1 LKSTFMTQRAR
12 IFLFISSVFL
22 FLIISLISV
31 SYSQGYR
38 FDFKTKKFVQTGGI
52 FLKTKP
58 AGANVFI
65 DGKPKG
71 KTNFLSGK
79 LLVKNLMPRFHEIRV
94 EKTGFF
100 SWQKNLEVKEKE
112 VTEAKNILLI
122 PKNPKPKLLTKGIK
136 DFHPLSD
143 GSGIVLFDE
152 NEKKRILRFPDLI
165 SPPTT
170 TAPSSTSQNASSS
183 LQKINNTLYHLDKD
197 GYFFKNKE
205 KLTTRTFNNFRISP
219 DEKRVVLWTNHEIY
233 LLSLSP
239 KITYQ
244 GKTFELSFLTRFS
257 KKIGQ
262 VFWLTP
268 NYIIFRVG
276 KDIKI
281 SETDTRDHL
290 NIVHLLHFPRGE
302 TKIFFNQENN
312 GLYILNQ
319 KNLFLVKIL

>member
-1 LKSTFMTQRAR
+1 MTQRTR
-12 IFLFISSVFL
+12 TILFISAVFL
-22 FLIISLISV
+22 FLIISLVSV

-38 FDFKTKKFVQTGGI
+38 FDFKKKKFVQTGGI

-58 AGANVFI
+58 PGADVFI
-65 DGKPKG
+65 DGKPRG

-79 LLVKNLMPRFHEIRV
+79 LLIKNLMPRFHEIRV
-94 EKTGFF
+94 KKTNFF
-100 SWQKNLEVKEKE
+100 SWQKSLEVKEKE

-122 PKNPKPKLLTKGIK
+122 PKNPKPRLLIKGIK

-152 NEKKRILRFPDLI
+152 DKKKRILHFPDLI

-170 TAPSSTSQNASSS
+170 TATSSISQNASSS
-183 LQKINNTLYHLDKD
+183 LEKFNNNVYRLDKD
-197 GYFFKNKE
+197 GYLFKNEE
-205 KLTTRTFNNFRISP
+205 KLTTRTFNNFKVSP
-219 DEKRVVLWTNHEIY
+219 DEKRVVLWTNYEIY

-239 KITYQ
+239 KMTYQ

-290 NIVHLLHFPRGE
+290 NIVRLFHFPQGE
-302 TKIFFNQENN
+302 TKIFFNQANKD
-312 GLYILNQ
+312 LYILNQ
-319 KNLFLVKIL
+319 KNLFLVNIL